1 MSVKEFIRNI
11 ATEAKFYIEKYEQ
24 IKELNGKQKKA
35 RVDEVITEYIETTID
50 KIGLN
55 FVAKF
60 IIKKLLIEN
69 VPTITQCIFDLIK
82 SKVEGIT
89 K

>member
-1 MSVKEFIRNI
+1 MKIKEFIQAI
-11 ATEAKFYIEKYEQ
+11 AKETKFYIEKYEQ
-24 IKELNGKQKKA
+24 IKDLSGKQKKA
-35 RVDEVITEYIETTID
+35 RVDDVIIDYIENTID
-50 KIGLN
+50 TIGLN

-69 VPTITQCIFDLIK
+69 IPVITQCIFDLIA
-82 SKVEGIT
+82 SKVQGIT

>member
-1 MSVKEFIRNI
+1 MNIKDYIKNI

-24 IKELNGKQKKA
+24 LKELNGKQKKA
-35 RVDEVITEYIETTID
+35 RVDEVVTEYIEATID

-60 IIKKLLIEN
+60 VIKKVLIDN
-69 VPTITQCIFDLIK
+69 VPTITQCVFDLIK
-82 SKVEGIT
+82 AKVEGIT

>member
-1 MSVKEFIRNI
+1 MNI
-11 ATEAKFYIEKYEQ
+11 KDYIKNIVTEAKFYIEKYEQ

-35 RVDEVITEYIETTID
+35 RVDEMITEYIEATID

-60 IIKKLLIEN
+60 VIKKVLIDN

-82 SKVEGIT
+82 AKVEGIT

>member
-1 MSVKEFIRNI
+1 MKIKEFIQNI
-11 ATEAKFYIEKYEQ
+11 SKETARYIEKYEQ
-24 IKELNGKQKKA
+24 IKDLSGEQKKA
-35 RVDEVITEYIETTID
+35 RVDGVITEYIETTID

-55 FVAKF
+55 FIIKF

-69 VPTITQCIFDLIK
+69 IPVITQCIFDLIK
-82 SKVEGIT
+82 SKVDGIT

>member
-1 MSVKEFIRNI
+1 MNFKDFIQTVAKE
-11 ATEAKFYIEKYEQ
+11 TKFYIEKYEQ
-24 IKELNGKQKKA
+24 IKDLNGKQKKA
-35 RVDEVITEYIETTID
+35 RVDEVITDYVENTID
-50 KIGLN
+50 NIGLN

-69 VPTITQCIFDLIK
+69 IPVITQCIFDLIA
-82 SKVEGIT
+82 SKVQGIT

>member
-1 MSVKEFIRNI
+1 MKFKEFIQTVV
-11 ATEAKFYIEKYEQ
+11 TETKHYIEKYEQ

-35 RVDEVITEYIETTID
+35 RVDEVITEYVEATID
-50 KIGLN
+50 NLGLN
-55 FVAKF
+55 FIARF
-60 IIKKLLIEN
+60 IVKKILIEN
-69 VPTITQCIFDLIK
+69 IPTITQCIFDLIK

>member
-1 MSVKEFIRNI
+1 MNFKDFIQTIVKE
-11 ATEAKFYIEKYEQ
+11 TKFYISKYEQ
-24 IKELNGKQKKA
+24 IKELDGKQKKA
-35 RVDEVITEYIETTID
+35 RVDEVITDYVETTFD
-50 KIGLN
+50 NIGLN
-55 FVAKF
+55 FVARF

-69 VPTITQCIFDLIK
+69 IPTITQCIFDLIK